1 MTDRDDNKPSDSH
14 HSDERRPFDIAG
26 HHVTPGSNA
35 DIALPISKFS
45 SGTPVTL
52 DLRILH
58 GKCPGPVIFVSG
70 AIHGDEIIGTEIIR
84 RVLPKLN
91 PKRLSGT
98 IIFAPVVNVFGFI
111 AHDRYLPDR
120 RDLNRSFPG
129 FAKGSLASQIA
140 YIFRTEVMARCT
152 LGIDIHS
159 AAQHRYNLP
168 QIRIEPDNP
177 ALQDLALE
185 FGAPAIIESPLRPGS
200 MRAVAKDN
208 GVDMLLLEAGEALR
222 VDEISVRVGV
232 SGILHVL
239 KHLGMISN
247 KRLGR
252 VQPHPAR
259 SSRSTWL
266 RAPRGGIYRPAK
278 ISGSRVLTGDIVA
291 IVSDA
296 MGDDPHTITAPIDGI
311 IIGHRQLPIVNQ
323 GDALLHIAEV
333 RSIDTVEE
341 RIGTI
346 TGSIL
351 DDVML
356 DDVMLDEDEVL

>member
-1 MTDRDDNKPSDSH
+1 MTDKELETRPDSLQSSRH
-14 HSDERRPFDIAG
+14 DPFEIAG
-26 HHVTPGSNA
+26 QQIPPGSAA

-58 GKCPGPVIFVSG
+58 GKQPGPVIFVSG
-70 AIHGDEIIGTEIIR
+70 AVHGDEIIGTEIIR
-84 RVLPKLN
+84 RLLPKLN
-91 PKRLSGT
+91 PKRLAGT
-98 IIFAPVVNVFGFI
+98 IIFTPVVNVFGFI

-129 FAKGSLASQIA
+129 RSKGSLASQIA

-168 QIRIEPDNP
+168 QIRIEPDN
-177 ALQDLALE
+177 AGLRDLALE
-185 FGAPAIIESPLRPGS
+185 FGAPAVIESPLRPGS

-232 SGILHVL
+232 SGVL
-239 KHLGMISN
+239 RVLRHLGMIIN
-247 KRLGR
+247 KRLGA
-252 VQPHPAR
+252 VPTDPAR

-266 RAPRGGIYRPAK
+266 RAPRGGIYRPSK
-278 ISGSRVLTGDIVA
+278 ISGSRVLAGDIVA

-296 MGDDPHTITAPIDGI
+296 MGDDPHNITAPIDGI
-311 IIGHRQLPIVNQ
+311 IIGHRQLPVVNQ

-341 RIGTI
+341 RVGTI

>member
-1 MTDRDDNKPSDSH
+1 MS
-14 HSDERRPFDIAG
+14 
-26 HHVTPGSNA
+26 GSSA

-58 GKCPGPVIFVSG
+58 GRQDGPVIFVSG
-70 AIHGDEIIGTEIIR
+70 AVHGDEIIGTEIIR
-84 RVLPKLN
+84 RVLSKLK
-91 PKRLSGT
+91 PAKMAGT
-98 IIFAPVVNVFGFI
+98 VIFAPVVNVFGFI
-111 AHDRYLPDR
+111 SHDRYLPDR

-129 FAKGSLASQIA
+129 RAKGSLASQMA
-140 YIFRTEVMARCT
+140 YIFRTEVIARCE

-168 QIRIEPDNP
+168 QIRIAPDVP
-177 ALQDLALE
+177 HLQELALA

-200 MRAVAKDN
+200 MRAIAKEK
-208 GVDMLLLEAGEALR
+208 GVNMLLLEAGEGLR
-222 VDEISVRVGV
+222 VDEMSVRVGV
-232 SGILHVL
+232 SGVL
-239 KHLGMISN
+239 RVMRHLRMITN
-247 KRLGR
+247 KQLGHA
-252 VQPHPAR
+252 PANPAR
-259 SSRSTWL
+259 SSRSTWV
-266 RAPRGGIYRPAK
+266 RAPRGGIFRPSK
-278 ISGSRVLTGDIVA
+278 ISGTKVHTGDKVA